1 MKKETATRNVEI
13 VKNANFMIR
22 ELRKGKEIHDVKSG
36 KEQENYEYA
45 QLVVKAEKFVKEY
58 IEKNGTKAFISERL
72 RNGFIGDLVHT
83 EAGTTYIQSVRGKPY
98 GTVVAIKSG
107 DDIVLGMSYMDTED
121 ANKAHPIVGLYIA
134 LKRAIDG
141 AKEGKKRAEVK
152 YIKSRAK
159 KQIRHFEKRALA
171 YFHPDVYSYSRGQ
184 EGKKVVYENY
194 EEIHRRRAMILGE
207 NK

>member
-1 MKKETATRNVEI
+1 MKKETTIRNVEM
-13 VKNANFMIR
+13 VRNANFMIK
-22 ELRKGKEIHDVKSG
+22 ELRNGKEILDVNG

-107 DDIVLGMSYMDTED
+107 DDIVLGMSYMDAED

-134 LKRAIDG
+134 LKRAIDE
-141 AKEGKKRAEVK
+141 AKEGKIRAESK
-152 YIKSRAK
+152 YIKSRAR
-159 KQIRHFEKRALA
+159 KQIQHFEKRALA
-171 YFHPDVYSYSRGQ
+171 YFHPDTYSYSRGTNPV
-184 EGKKVVYENY
+184 EYENY
-194 EEIHRRRAMILGE
+194 DEIHKRRAMILGE
-207 NK
+207 GK